1 MSMDGA
7 NLFNLINVVLDYFGD
22 NFGFGFCMI
31 TAL

>member
-1 MSMDGA
+1 MLIFLS
-7 NLFNLINVVLDYFGD
+7 NLINVVLDYFGD

>member
-1 MSMDGA
+1 MLIL
-7 NLFNLINVVLDYFGD
+7 LFNLINVVLDYFGD